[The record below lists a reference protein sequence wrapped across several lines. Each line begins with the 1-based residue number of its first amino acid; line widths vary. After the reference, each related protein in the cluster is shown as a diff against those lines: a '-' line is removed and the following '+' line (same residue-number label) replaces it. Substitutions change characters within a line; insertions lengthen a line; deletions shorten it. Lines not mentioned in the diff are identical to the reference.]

1 MAAAIVCDVCGTVIE
16 DVSYGPLKVEGKL
29 CIGTIAQKPDIGDVC
44 GKCLRKEYYQVARQ
58 MFEGLQTKRA
68 RKENKS

>member
-1 MAAAIVCDVCGTVIE
+1 VC
-16 DVSYGPLKVEGKL
+16 
-29 CIGTIAQKPDIGDVC
+29 DVC